1 MLLLYL
7 TLIMII
13 IHMLGVLLSFS
24 KRTFP
29 KPIGNLIAVYEM
41 VFYFIII
48 FSPIIY
54 INKIILVISYI
65 YLIIH
70 LIGGI
75 TYLKGYL
82 NRLYS
87 VERLKYYGF
96 YELIEMFYLISI
108 LFKMLVT

>member
-7 TLIMII
+7 TFVMII

-29 KPIGNLIAVYEM
+29 KLIGNLIAVYEM

-54 INKIILVISYI
+54 KNKIILVISYI

-87 VERLKYYGF
+87 AERLKYYGF
-96 YELIEMFYLISI
+96 YELIEMLYLISI
-108 LFKMLVT
+108 LFKM